1 MPFGPRWLTAAIPAL
16 LILAAVQVVGAPS
29 AAAYPAPGPS
39 SAAPS
44 WAAGDTGRNGEI
56 WLYDSTG
63 ARITGGAD
71 YNNLGSFFAGQTTA
85 KTTGATLANLSI
97 AFPDNTNA
105 VPSTW
110 FSAALQ
116 PSTAFSTSASA
127 PTAVGP
133 VIAKANWPAGTT
145 PIADTLSGGT
155 LSTATN
161 YQNVFEL
168 RSANS
173 GPGVSAGGK
182 YWAVDIEFNPG
193 TTAFDGLAA
202 GEWRVLQQANDVA
215 TTTSI
220 TSVTPASQ
228 NVAGGT
234 TGSVTAVAAVSPASA
249 AGTIQFSVDGTPS
262 GSPVTVSAGSA
273 AATLTGL
280 SGALSPGTAHVV
292 TAAFTAAAP
301 ATYYVGYANSA
312 STNTTTNATI
322 VWNAPAGTTTN
333 IVLSSANINYG
344 VDTLTATANVTDN
357 TTPSPAIVGIGSV
370 QFKVDGVNVGSPV
383 NVTAGTTGAVT
394 IPTGS
399 LTSSAAPGTSH
410 AVTAVYTDGNTFATS
425 TSSASNFNVTI
436 CDFCG
441 GEPQNVQTSIPAGT
455 LDLSTS
461 LTFTTPLLVPAMS
474 LSSSASEYYSS
485 VNIAG
490 LSFTDT
496 RPGNL
501 SYTMSAI
508 SSNLVKQGLTHPAS
522 NNETISAQD
531 VGLDI
536 SSLVSTNASPP
547 TFLGSQLPG
556 TTLCT
561 PATSTFSTTAPA
573 NTSTNCQNFTGF
585 NNAAALHVQASDP
598 GSLGLGGSSPH
609 PIIHANAGVGTTVFA
624 ARLEIR
630 APTNLVDG
638 TYAGTVTFSIIGS

>member
-1 MPFGPRWLTAAIPAL
+1 MPIGPRWLPAAIPAL
-16 LILAAVQVVGAPS
+16 LLLAAVQVVGAAA
-29 AAAYPAPGPS
+29 AAAYPAPGPT
-39 SAAPS
+39 SASPT
-44 WAAGDTGRNGEI
+44 WAAGDTARNGEI

-202 GEWRVLQQANDVA
+202 GEWRVLQQVNPTT

-234 TGSVTAVAAVSPASA
+234 TGSVTAVAAVSPAA
-249 AGTIQFSVDGTPS
+249 AGTIQFKVDGVNS
-262 GSPVTVSAGSA
+262 GSPVTVASGSA
-273 AATLTGL
+273 TATLSGL
-280 SGALSPGTAHVV
+280 TGALSPGTNHVV

-301 ATYYVGYANSA
+301 ATYAVGYANSA
-312 STNTTTNATI
+312 STNTATNATI
-322 VWNAPAGTTTN
+322 VWKPATATTTN
-333 IVLSSANINYG
+333 LALSSANINYG
-344 VDTLTATANVTDN
+344 VDTLTATATVTE
-357 TTPSPAIVGIGSV
+357 TATPANAATSGSV
-370 QFKVDGVNVGSPV
+370 QFQVDGANVGSPV
-383 NVTAGTTGAVT
+383 NVNGSGVATLV

-410 AVTAVYTDGNTFATS
+410 AVTAVFTDGNTWATS

-461 LTFTTPLLVPAMS
+461 LTFSTPLLVPAMS